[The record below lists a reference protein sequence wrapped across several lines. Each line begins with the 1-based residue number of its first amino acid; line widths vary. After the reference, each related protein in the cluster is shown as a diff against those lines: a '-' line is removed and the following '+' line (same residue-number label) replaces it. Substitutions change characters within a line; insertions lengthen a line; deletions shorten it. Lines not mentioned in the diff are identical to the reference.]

1 MEWSGGFGVEWSGME
16 GMEGMEW
23 VSLVRFGIGWVY
35 DGRELML

>member
-1 MEWSGGFGVEWSGME
+1 MEWSGGFGVEWS

>member
-1 MEWSGGFGVEWSGME
+1 VEWSGGFGVEWS